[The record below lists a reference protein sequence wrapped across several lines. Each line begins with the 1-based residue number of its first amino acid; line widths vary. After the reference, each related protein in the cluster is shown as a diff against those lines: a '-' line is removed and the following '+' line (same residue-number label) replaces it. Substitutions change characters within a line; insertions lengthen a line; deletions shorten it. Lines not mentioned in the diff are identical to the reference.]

1 MAVEDPESIDECSH
15 MPSTFLNDEQERI
28 AGVVLIVEVGTNV
41 EVFGDPQVIG
51 ETVLRFDLIDFT
63 TD

>member
-15 MPSTFLNDEQERI
+15 MPSTFLNDDQERI

-41 EVFGDPQVIG
+41 EVFGDPQAIE
-51 ETVLRFDLIDFT
+51 ETVLRFNLIILPL
-63 TD
+63 